1 MALQLFD
8 RVQVTSTTYTTGS
21 FTLGAAVSG
30 FQNFSVF
37 TNGSTTYYAA
47 TDASG
52 NWEVGLGTYTSATP
66 ALART
71 TIYSSNNSGSA
82 AAFTGT
88 VTVFVTYP
96 AEYALYTGGPL
107 GTPSSGTLTN
117 ATGLPIST
125 GVSGLGTG
133 VATALGVNTGST
145 GAVVLYN
152 GALGTPTS
160 GTLTNA
166 TGLPISTGVSGLGTG
181 VATALG
187 VNTGSAGAVVLYN
200 GAGGTPSSVNLSNA
214 TSLPLTTGVT
224 GTLPYGNG
232 GTGTATA
239 PTAGAVVYGA
249 SSTTQGYSA
258 AGTAG
263 QPLVSGGTGAPTWS
277 SAISPAYGG
286 TGVSNNAASTITISG
301 NYGTTFTVSGTTSL
315 TLPTT
320 GTVTALG
327 NTTTGSGNIVL
338 STSPTLSSPTMTTPT
353 LGVASG
359 TSYTATGTISTPAS
373 TGLYNYGTF
382 SIQDTNIVSQFSG
395 NFNGYIYSA
404 IQNQSTGGIA
414 SADFAIYNNN
424 GYYINAGING
434 SGYGTFSGTGST
446 SGSST
451 TLTIS
456 AVTTGNLLYNAS
468 LTGTGITAGT
478 TITTQLTSTGTASAS
493 PTFSSGGASG
503 TSQFTVSSLANIA
516 IGYLVSG
523 TGVPSGTFVGSFG
536 ATGNVINLVNATGT
550 AVNFTVQAAG
560 TYNFYVPGG
569 VGTYTMS
576 AAMTVSSTSI
586 TAQVLGSF
594 NQPNAGYYYSY
605 SGDLVVGTYSGNNF
619 RVVVNNNAIDALT
632 VNTNNAVAFNGSYG
646 TSGYVLT
653 SQGSGSPPTWVAGGG
668 GGASTSTPNTWTA
681 TQTFNGST
689 STFATVLLNSAETTN
704 IVGSAP
710 SSTTSFYIQSGSVQ
724 LYTTNA
730 ANNWTLNVAFSSGT
744 TLNAAMSTGQ
754 SVTIAMLATQGS
766 TAYYP
771 TSLTIDGTTTGV
783 TVYWQGGN
791 APTTGFP
798 SGIDVYSYT
807 IIKTAS
813 ATYTVLATQ
822 TQY

>member
-133 VATALGVNTGST
+133 VATALAVNVGSA
-145 GAVVLYN
+145 GAPVVN
-152 GALGTPTS
+152 GGALGTPSS

-166 TGLPISTGVSGLGTG
+166 TSLPISTGVSGLGTG

-187 VNTGSAGAVVLYN
+187 VATGSAGAVVLYN
-200 GAGGTPSSVNLSNA
+200 GAGGTPSSLALANA
-214 TSLPLTTGVT
+214 TGLPLSTGVT
-224 GTLPYGNG
+224 GTLPIANG
-232 GTGTATA
+232 GTNSTATATAGGVGYGTGTAHA
-239 PTAGAVVYGA
+239 
-249 SSTTQGYSA
+249 YSA
-258 AGTAG
+258 AGTSG

-277 SAISPAYGG
+277 SAISPTYGG
-286 TGVSNNAASTITISG
+286 TGVSNNAASTLTISG
-301 NYGTTFTVSGTTSL
+301 NFGTTLSVSGTTSL

-338 STSPTLSSPTMTTPT
+338 GTSPTLSSPTMITPT

-359 TSYTATGTISTPAS
+359 TSYTATGTIANPAN
-373 TGLYNYGTF
+373 TGVYNYGTF
-382 SIQDTNIVSQFSG
+382 SIQDTGLVSQFSST
-395 NFNGYIYSA
+395 FNGYVYSS

-414 SADFAIYNNN
+414 TADFAIYNNN
-424 GYYINAGING
+424 AYYVDAGING
-434 SGYGTFSGTGST
+434 SGYGAFSGTGST

-456 AVTTGNLLYNAS
+456 AVTTGNLLYGAS

-478 TITTQLTSTGTASAS
+478 TITTQLTSTGTAAAS
-493 PTFSSGGASG
+493 PTFSSGGGVG
-503 TSQFTVSSLANIA
+503 TSQFTVSSLAGIA

-523 TGVPSGTFVGSFG
+523 TGVPAGTFVSSFG
-536 ATGNVINLVNATGT
+536 ATGNVINLANSTGT
-550 AVNFTVQAAG
+550 AVNFTVQATG

-594 NQPNAGYYYSY
+594 NQPNAGYLYGYL
-605 SGDLVVGTYSGNNF
+605 GDLVVGTYSGNNF
-619 RVVVNNNAIDALT
+619 HIVTNNNAIDAIT
-632 VNTNNAVAFNGSYG
+632 VNTNNSVAFNGDYG
-646 TSGYVLT
+646 TSGYFLK
-653 SQGSGSPPTWVAGGG
+653 SNGSGSAPTWVAGGG
-668 GGASTSTPNTWTA
+668 GVSLSTANTWTA
-681 TQTFNGST
+681 TQTFNGT
-689 STFATVLLNSAETTN
+689 TATFGTVLLNSAETTN

-710 SSTTSFYIQSGSVQ
+710 ASTTNFYINSGAVQ
-724 LYTTNA
+724 LYTTSA

-744 TLNAAMSTGQ
+744 TLNTAMSTGQ
-754 SVTIAMLATQGS
+754 SVTIAMLATQGT

-813 ATYTVLATQ
+813 AVYTVLATQ

>member
-1 MALQLFD
+1 M
-8 RVQVTSTTYTTGS
+8 
-21 FTLGAAVSG
+21 
-30 FQNFSVF
+30 
-37 TNGSTTYYAA
+37 
-47 TDASG
+47 G
-52 NWEVGLGTYTSATP
+52 N
-66 ALART
+66 
-71 TIYSSNNSGSA
+71 N
-82 AAFTGT
+82 
-88 VTVFVTYP
+88 
-96 AEYALYTGGPL
+96 
-107 GTPSSGTLTN
+107 
-117 ATGLPIST
+117 
-125 GVSGLGTG
+125 
-133 VATALGVNTGST
+133 
-145 GAVVLYN
+145 
-152 GALGTPTS
+152 
-160 GTLTNA
+160 
-166 TGLPISTGVSGLGTG
+166 
-181 VATALG
+181 
-187 VNTGSAGAVVLYN
+187 
-200 GAGGTPSSVNLSNA
+200 
-214 TSLPLTTGVT
+214 
-224 GTLPYGNG
+224 
-232 GTGTATA
+232 
-239 PTAGAVVYGA
+239 
-249 SSTTQGYSA
+249 
-258 AGTAG
+258 
-263 QPLVSGGTGAPTWS
+263 
-277 SAISPAYGG
+277 
-286 TGVSNNAASTITISG
+286 
-301 NYGTTFTVSGTTSL
+301 
-315 TLPTT
+315 
-320 GTVTALG
+320 
-327 NTTTGSGNIVL
+327 
-338 STSPTLSSPTMTTPT
+338 
-353 LGVASG
+353 
-359 TSYTATGTISTPAS
+359 
-373 TGLYNYGTF
+373 
-382 SIQDTNIVSQFSG
+382 G

-424 GYYINAGING
+424 GYYVNAGING

-503 TSQFTVSSLANIA
+503 TSQFTISSLANIA

-523 TGVPSGTFVGSFG
+523 TGIPSGTFVGSFG

-710 SSTTSFYIQSGSVQ
+710 SSTTNFYIQSGSVQ

>member
-47 TDASG
+47 TDVSG

-133 VATALGVNTGST
+133 VATALAVNVGSA
-145 GAVVLYN
+145 GAPVVN
-152 GALGTPTS
+152 GGALGTPSS

-187 VNTGSAGAVVLYN
+187 VATGSAGAVVLYN
-200 GAGGTPSSVNLSNA
+200 GAGGTPSSLALANA
-214 TSLPLTTGVT
+214 TGLPLSTGVT
-224 GTLPYGNG
+224 GTLPYNLG
-232 GTGTATA
+232 GTGTTTA
-239 PTAGAVVYGA
+239 PTSGAVVYGA
-249 SSTTQGYSA
+249 SGTTQGYSV

-359 TSYTATGTISTPAS
+359 TSYTATGTIANPAN
-373 TGLYNYGTF
+373 TGVYNYGTF

-395 NFNGYIYSA
+395 SFNGYIYSA
-404 IQNQSTGGIA
+404 IQNQSSGGIA

-424 GYYINAGING
+424 GYYVNAGING

-594 NQPNAGYYYSY
+594 NQPNAGYIYSY
-605 SGDLVVGTYSGNNF
+605 QGDFVVGTYSGNNF

-632 VNTNNAVAFNGSYG
+632 ANTNNAIAFNGDYG
-646 TSGYVLT
+646 TSGYFLK
-653 SQGSGSPPTWVAGGG
+653 SNGSGSAPTWVAGGG
-668 GGASTSTPNTWTA
+668 GGASLSTANTWTA
-681 TQTFNGST
+681 TQTFNGT
-689 STFATVLLNSAETTN
+689 TATFGTVLLNSAETTN

-710 SSTTSFYIQSGSVQ
+710 ASTTNFYINSGAVQ
-724 LYTTNA
+724 LYTTSA

-744 TLNAAMSTGQ
+744 TLNTAMSTGQ
-754 SVTIAMLATQGS
+754 SVTIAMLATQGT

-813 ATYTVLATQ
+813 AVYTVLATQ

>member
-71 TIYSSNNSGSA
+71 TIYSSNNSGAA

-187 VNTGSAGAVVLYN
+187 INTGSAGAVVLYN

-359 TSYTATGTISTPAS
+359 TSYTATGTISTPAN

-424 GYYINAGING
+424 GYYVNAGING

-503 TSQFTVSSLANIA
+503 TSQFTISSLANIA

-523 TGVPSGTFVGSFG
+523 TGIPSGTFVGSFG

-710 SSTTSFYIQSGSVQ
+710 SSTTNFYIQSGSVQ